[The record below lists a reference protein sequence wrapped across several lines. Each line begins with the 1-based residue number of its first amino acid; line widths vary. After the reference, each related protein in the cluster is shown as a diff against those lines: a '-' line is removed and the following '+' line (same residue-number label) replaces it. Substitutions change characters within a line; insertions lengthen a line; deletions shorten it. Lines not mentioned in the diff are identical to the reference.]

1 MGLADSCQRA
11 AGLYWFWTRLH
22 CVNSLVHFFF
32 YCSPW
37 RGSRNWGKHVY
48 LITALKCGLV
58 NRRSISYKKQP
69 LHLQGGGGS
78 SVNFCSWLV
87 YISTKAQTKT
97 CKVLNDPV
105 TLKQTP
111 IFKNLSR
118 LFVLKG
124 LFSCDK
130 TLDYLLP
137 DKRRFTLPLKLT
149 WYLFEGQK
157 LN

>member
-1 MGLADSCQRA
+1 MGLADSWESRRFVLILNKA
-11 AGLYWFWTRLH
+11 SFSPPL
-22 CVNSLVHFFF
+22 FF

-69 LHLQGGGGS
+69 LHLQGGDGIPS

-87 YISTKAQTKT
+87 YISTKAQRKT
-97 CKVLNDPV
+97 SKVLTDPV
-105 TLKQTP
+105 ILKQTP

-118 LFVLKG
+118 LFVFKG
-124 LFSCDK
+124 LFSCSK
-130 TLDYLLP
+130 TLDYPLP
-137 DKRRFTLPLKLT
+137 DKRRFTLPLKVT
-149 WYLFEGQK
+149 
-157 LN
+157 

>member
-1 MGLADSCQRA
+1 MRQLSPP
-11 AGLYWFWTRLH
+11 L
-22 CVNSLVHFFF
+22 FFF
-32 YCSPW
+32 DV
-37 RGSRNWGKHVY
+37 RRDEDRKIGVNMHVY
-48 LITALKCGLV
+48 LITALKSGLV

-69 LHLQGGGGS
+69 LPLQGGGRS
-78 SVNFCSWLV
+78 SVNFCSWPV

-97 CKVLNDPV
+97 CKVLTDPV

-124 LFSCDK
+124 LFSCGK
-130 TLDYLLP
+130 TLDYPLP

-149 WYLFEGQK
+149 SYLFEGQK